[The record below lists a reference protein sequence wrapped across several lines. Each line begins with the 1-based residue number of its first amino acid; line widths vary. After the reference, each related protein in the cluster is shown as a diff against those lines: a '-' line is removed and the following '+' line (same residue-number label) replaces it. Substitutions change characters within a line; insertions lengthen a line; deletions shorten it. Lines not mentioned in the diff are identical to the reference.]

1 LKGFTV
7 YEDGFEWMKFVWL
20 TWFGIMD
27 QEKFVRL
34 DLPSSERDL
43 KGWN

>member
-1 LKGFTV
+1 
-7 YEDGFEWMKFVWL
+7 
-20 TWFGIMD
+20 MD